1 MNDRAGEGSDMGDS
15 GKAAV
20 ATSDDPRPAD
30 ARFTWRV
37 VKVLAIVVVALACWR
52 LIEALLLLFSAVLLA
67 VALRGGAV
75 RLHKLTGAPT
85 GLCLSVVVMGLV
97 VAVGGAL
104 WLFGSQIA
112 FQYDEIVAR
121 APGAAGAMIETIRA
135 HPIGR
140 YLVLGIEG
148 SGADS
153 ASSTITRALTGAVT
167 ASLAVLAYIALVFF
181 GGLYLAAEPDRYR
194 NGFLRLIPAERRR
207 SVSRFLDDCT
217 RILRRWLLGQLVVM
231 LTIGVLSGTGLWL
244 LGIDAAIA
252 LGLTGGLLCFVPYV
266 GAILAA
272 VPAVLMAFTQSPVEA
287 LYVAL
292 LFMGVHFIEG
302 NFVTP
307 MVEDRSVSLPP
318 VISVFSTLVFS
329 LLFGPFAVMIAAPA
343 TIVAICAV
351 EAFYLDDKRDTGG
364 ADGSNLQSDAGLP

>member
-30 ARFTWRV
+30 AKFTWRV

-194 NGFLRLIPAERRR
+194 NGFLRLIPPERRR

-231 LTIGVLSGTGLWL
+231 LTIGVLPGTGLWL